1 VHPLTE
7 VQEVTGEPGN
17 FTVTLEKHPRYVDLS
32 KCTGCGDCA
41 KVCPVVIKDE
51 FNMGLAD
58 GRAAYR
64 LYPQAIPSAFA
75 IMKAS
80 RAPCTRTCPSE
91 INVQG
96 YVQLI
101 KMKKYEE
108 ALKLIME
115 RVPFPGS
122 LGRICPHPCE
132 GKCRRQEIDE
142 PIAIMC
148 LKRFATDQ
156 ADVSQISHPKAEPQK
171 EKVAIIGGGPAG
183 LTCAYHLALRGYP
196 TTVFEALPKP
206 GGMLLVGVPAYR
218 LPREVLEKEI
228 DHILSLG
235 VELKTN
241 MALGRDF
248 TLDELFAQGYKA
260 VFLGIGCH
268 RGLPLG
274 IPGEE
279 SEGVMQGVELLRRHS
294 LGLPLTV
301 GKEVAVIGGGN
312 VALDAACTCRRYG
325 ANVTIVYRRSREE
338 MPAHAWEIDQGLC
351 EGVNIYYLVAPL
363 KVVSENGRA
372 TGMVVQKMELGPPD
386 ASGRRRP
393 VPIPGSEFEMPFDMV
408 IPAIGQASELGPL
421 KDAGINFT
429 RQGTIEVDPVTY
441 MTSRLGV
448 FAAGDA
454 QTGPWIAVEAIG
466 GGIEA
471 AESIHRYLRDED
483 MVAGRVVGI
492 EAAARWRDIPKD
504 VMGRPRESMVTI
516 PPEVSSIC
524 FAEIAQG
531 YTEEQALEEA
541 ERCINC
547 GICSEC
553 MQCVAACQAGAV
565 DHSQQPETLNLN
577 VGSVVLAPG
586 FRAFDPGE
594 YPKFRYASHP
604 NVVTSLAFER
614 ILSAGGPYAG
624 HLIRLSDHKEPKKI
638 AWLQCVGSRDLN
650 ECDKGYCS
658 AVCCM
663 YAVKQAM
670 IAKEHSKEPLDIAI
684 FFMDMR
690 THGKEF
696 EKYYWRAQ
704 DELGVRFI
712 RSRIHSI
719 EPVPGTDDLTVKY
732 WSEDGS
738 LNTEPFDMVVLSIGM
753 LVPPDTV
760 ELAKKLGVEL
770 SPNNFVNASCFEPL
784 STSRPGIYTCGAFT
798 GPKDIPQSVME
809 ASAAASAA
817 TRALAAAR
825 GTLLKKREYPPERDV
840 VEEPPRIGVFVCNCG
855 INIGGIADVPAIVE
869 YAKTLANVEY
879 VQPNLFSCS
888 QDAQEQMAEMIREHK
903 LNRVIVAACSPS
915 THQPI
920 FQDMLR
926 NAALNK
932 YLFEMANI
940 RNQCTWCHV
949 AEHEAATEKC
959 KLLVNMAVAKARLLE
974 PLEYIRV
981 DVNRKALV
989 IGGGVAGMTASLA
1002 LADQGYE
1009 VHLVEQQP
1017 FLGGQ
1022 ALNLHST
1029 WKGEKV
1035 RPYVEDLIEEVD
1047 KNAKI
1052 TVHLGSKV
1060 AEVHGVVGNFV
1071 STLASEGEEIQHGI
1085 VIFAT
1090 GGGPYQPEGQ
1100 YLYKQ
1105 NPNVLLSLDLD
1116 REIAQESERLK
1127 QAGAVAFIQCVGS
1140 RIPERPYCS
1149 KVCCSHSVENALE
1162 LKEMHPEKDVYILYR
1177 DLRTYGERE
1186 ILYEKAREKGV
1197 LFFRFDLE
1205 DPPVVEEVDG
1215 KIVIKVMDRALKRPI
1230 ELTTDL
1236 LVLASAIVP
1245 NDNTPISELYKVPL
1259 SAEGFF
1265 NEAHAKIRPVDC
1277 STEGI
1282 FLAGLCHFPKPL
1294 DEAVAQALASA
1305 SRASTILSRDFLELE
1320 SIVSRPVDAN
1330 CDGCAFCIDTCPYK
1344 AITLIEYMTEGG
1356 VKKTVE
1362 VNEVLCKGCGSCMAT
1377 CPKQGI
1383 FVAGFTLAQLG
1394 AQVEAAL
1401 GLI

>member
-1 VHPLTE
+1 MHPLTE
-7 VQEVTGEPGN
+7 VQEITGEPGN
-17 FTVTLEKHPRYVDLS
+17 FTVTLEEQPRYVDLS

-51 FNMGLAD
+51 FNLGLAD

-75 IMKAS
+75 IKKVS
-80 RAPCTRTCPSE
+80 RAPCTRTCPAE

-101 KMKKYEE
+101 KMGKYEE
-108 ALKLIME
+108 ALRLIME
-115 RVPFPGS
+115 RLPLPGT

-132 GKCRRQEIDE
+132 EKCRRQEMDD
-142 PIAIMC
+142 PIAISC
-148 LKRFATDQ
+148 LKRFA
-156 ADVSQISHPKAEPQK
+156 ADKVDVGQISLPKAEARK
-171 EKVAIIGGGPAG
+171 ERVAIIGAGPAG
-183 LTCAYHLALRGYP
+183 LTCAYHLTLRGYQ
-196 TTVFEALPKP
+196 TTIFEALPQP
-206 GGMLLVGVPAYR
+206 GGMLRVGVPAYR

-228 DHILSLG
+228 DNVLSLG

-241 MALGRDF
+241 TALGRDF
-248 TLDELFAQGYKA
+248 TLDDLFAQGYKA

-279 SEGVMQGVELLRRHS
+279 TEGVMQGVEFLRRHS
-294 LGLPLTV
+294 LGEPLAV

-312 VALDAACTCRRYG
+312 VALDAACSARRYG
-325 ANVTIVYRRSREE
+325 ANVSIIYRRSREE

-363 KVVSENGRA
+363 KVLSANGRV
-372 TGMVVQKMELGPPD
+372 TGLVVQKMELGPPD

-393 VPIPGSEFEMPFDMV
+393 EPIPESEFELPFDMV
-408 IPAIGQASELGPL
+408 IPAIGQAAELDPFQ
-421 KDAGINFT
+421 DDGIKFSP
-429 RQGTIEVDPVTY
+429 RGTIEVDPVTY

-454 QTGPWIAVEAIG
+454 QSGPWIAIEAVG
-466 GGIEA
+466 GAAEA

-483 MVAGRVVGI
+483 LVAGRIAGVDATV
-492 EAAARWRDIPKD
+492 RWRDLPKD
-504 VMGRPRESMVTI
+504 RWGRPRETMATM

-541 ERCINC
+541 DRCINC

-553 MQCVAACQAGAV
+553 MQCVAACQAGAI
-565 DHSQQPETLNLN
+565 DHSQQSRIMDLK

-586 FRAFDPGE
+586 FRAFDPGD
-594 YPKFRYASHP
+594 YGKFHYASHP
-604 NVVTSLAFER
+604 NVVTSLEFER
-614 ILSAGGPYAG
+614 VLSASGPFSG
-624 HLIRLSDHKEPKKI
+624 HLIRLSDQKEPQKI

-650 ECDKGYCS
+650 QCEKGYCS

-670 IAKEHSKEPLDIAI
+670 IAKEHSKEPLDTAI

-690 THGKEF
+690 THGKGF

-704 DELGVRFI
+704 DELGVRFV
-712 RSRIHSI
+712 RSRVHSV

-732 WSEDGS
+732 LSEDGS
-738 LNTEPFDMVVLSIGM
+738 LNTESFDMVVLSTGLAIS
-753 LVPPDTV
+753 PDTV
-760 ELAKKLGVEL
+760 KMAKKLGIEL
-770 SPNNFVNASCFEPL
+770 SPHNFVSASCFDPVA
-784 STSRPGIYTCGAFT
+784 TSRPGVYTCGVFT

-809 ASAAASAA
+809 ASAAAAAA

-825 GTLLKKREYPPERDV
+825 GTLLKKKAFPPEKEV
-840 VEEPPRIGVFVCNCG
+840 AEEPARIGVFVCNCG

-869 YAKTLANVEY
+869 YAQTIPNVEY
-879 VQPNLFSCS
+879 VQANLFSCS
-888 QDAQEQMAEMIREHK
+888 QDAQKQMADVIQEHQ
-903 LNRVIVAACSPS
+903 LNRVVVAACSPS

-940 RNQCTWCHV
+940 RNQCTWCHQT
-949 AEHEAATEKC
+949 EREAATEKC

-974 PLEYIRV
+974 PLEYITV
-981 DVNRKALV
+981 DVTHKALV

-1009 VHLVEQQP
+1009 VHLVEQQA

-1022 ALNLHST
+1022 ALNLNNT

-1035 RPYVEDLIEEVD
+1035 RPYVAGLIEKVD
-1047 KNAKI
+1047 SHDKI
-1052 TVHLGSKV
+1052 AAHLGSKV
-1060 AEVHGVVGNFV
+1060 TEVHGVVGNFV
-1071 STLASEGEEIQHGI
+1071 SKLSSEEGEIHHGI

-1090 GGGPYQPEGQ
+1090 GAEPYKPEGQ
-1100 YLYKQ
+1100 FLYKQ

-1116 REIAQESERLK
+1116 REIAQESERIK
-1127 QAGAVAFIQCVGS
+1127 NAGAVAFIQCVGS

-1149 KVCCSHSVENALE
+1149 KVCCSHSVENALR
-1162 LKEMHPEKDVYILYR
+1162 LKEMNPEKDVYIIYR
-1177 DLRTYGERE
+1177 NLRTYGERE
-1186 ILYEKAREKGV
+1186 TLYEKAREKGV
-1197 LFFRFDLE
+1197 LFFRYDLE
-1205 DPPVVEEVDG
+1205 EPPLVEDADG
-1215 KIVIKVMDRALKRPI
+1215 QIIIKVTDRALKRQI
-1230 ELTTDL
+1230 ELTPDL
-1236 LVLASAIVP
+1236 LVLATAIVP
-1245 NDNTPISELYKVPL
+1245 YDNTQISELYKVPL

-1277 STEGI
+1277 ATDGI

-1294 DEAVAQALASA
+1294 DESIAQALASA

-1320 SIVSRPVDAN
+1320 STVSHPIDAN

-1344 AITLIEYMTEGG
+1344 AITLLEYRTEGG

-1362 VNEVLCKGCGSCMAT
+1362 VAGSFAKVAARVWPPVPSRASILPGLRRHSWA
-1377 CPKQGI
+1377 PK
-1383 FVAGFTLAQLG
+1383 
-1394 AQVEAAL
+1394 
-1401 GLI
+1401 

>member
-1 VHPLTE
+1 
-7 VQEVTGEPGN
+7 
-17 FTVTLEKHPRYVDLS
+17 
-32 KCTGCGDCA
+32 
-41 KVCPVVIKDE
+41 
-51 FNMGLAD
+51 
-58 GRAAYR
+58 
-64 LYPQAIPSAFA
+64 
-75 IMKAS
+75 
-80 RAPCTRTCPSE
+80 
-91 INVQG
+91 
-96 YVQLI
+96 
-101 KMKKYEE
+101 
-108 ALKLIME
+108 
-115 RVPFPGS
+115 
-122 LGRICPHPCE
+122 
-132 GKCRRQEIDE
+132 
-142 PIAIMC
+142 
-148 LKRFATDQ
+148 
-156 ADVSQISHPKAEPQK
+156 
-171 EKVAIIGGGPAG
+171 
-183 LTCAYHLALRGYP
+183 
-196 TTVFEALPKP
+196 
-206 GGMLLVGVPAYR
+206 
-218 LPREVLEKEI
+218 
-228 DHILSLG
+228 
-235 VELKTN
+235 
-241 MALGRDF
+241 
-248 TLDELFAQGYKA
+248 
-260 VFLGIGCH
+260 
-268 RGLPLG
+268 
-274 IPGEE
+274 
-279 SEGVMQGVELLRRHS
+279 
-294 LGLPLTV
+294 
-301 GKEVAVIGGGN
+301 
-312 VALDAACTCRRYG
+312 
-325 ANVTIVYRRSREE
+325 
-338 MPAHAWEIDQGLC
+338 
-351 EGVNIYYLVAPL
+351 
-363 KVVSENGRA
+363 
-372 TGMVVQKMELGPPD
+372 
-386 ASGRRRP
+386 
-393 VPIPGSEFEMPFDMV
+393 MPFDMV
-408 IPAIGQASELGPL
+408 VPAIGQATESDPL
-421 KDAGINFT
+421 KDTGIKIT

-471 AESIHRYLRDED
+471 AESIHRYIQDED
-483 MVAGRVVGI
+483 MVAGRIVGV

-504 VMGRPRESMVTI
+504 IMGHPRETMVTI

-541 ERCINC
+541 DRCINC

-553 MQCVAACQAGAV
+553 MQCVAACQAKAI

-586 FRAFDPGE
+586 FRAFNPGDYE
-594 YPKFRYASHP
+594 KFRYASHP
-604 NVVTSLAFER
+604 NVVTSLEFER

-638 AWLQCVGSRDLN
+638 AWMQCVGSRDLN
-650 ECDKGYCS
+650 QCDKGYCS

-712 RSRIHSI
+712 RSRVHSI
-719 EPVPGTDDLTVKY
+719 EPVPATDDLAVKY

-738 LNTEPFDMVVLSIGM
+738 LNTESFDMVVLSIGM
-753 LVPPDTV
+753 VVPQDTV
-760 ELAKKLGVEL
+760 EMAKKLGVEL
-770 SPNNFVNASCFEPL
+770 SPNNFVDASCFDPL
-784 STSRPGIYTCGAFT
+784 ATSRPGVYTCGAFT

-817 TRALAAAR
+817 TRALADAR
-825 GTLLKKREYPPERDV
+825 GTLLKKKEYPPERDV
-840 VEEPPRIGVFVCNCG
+840 AEEPPRIGVFVCNCG

-869 YAKTLANVEY
+869 YAKTIPNVEY
-879 VQPNLFSCS
+879 VQANLFSCS
-888 QDAQEQMAEMIREHK
+888 QDAQTQMAEVIQEQK

-940 RNQCTWCHV
+940 RNQCTWCHQ
-949 AEHEAATEKC
+949 AEREAATEKC

-981 DVNRKALV
+981 DVTRKAMV
-989 IGGGVAGMTASLA
+989 IGGGVAGMNASLA

-1022 ALNLHST
+1022 ALKLHST

-1035 RPYVEDLIEEVD
+1035 RPYVEALIDEVNRND
-1047 KNAKI
+1047 KI

-1060 AEVHGVVGNFV
+1060 TEVHGVVGNFV
-1071 STLASEGEEIQHGI
+1071 STLASEGEEIHHGI

-1090 GGGPYQPEGQ
+1090 GGEPYQPEGQ

-1105 NPNVLLSLDLD
+1105 NPNVLLALDLD
-1116 REIAQESERLK
+1116 REIAEESERLK
-1127 QAGAVAFIQCVGS
+1127 KAGAVAFIQCVGS

-1149 KVCCSHSVENALE
+1149 KVCCSHSVENALK
-1162 LKEMHPEKDVYILYR
+1162 LKEMNPQKDVYILYR

-1197 LFFRFDLE
+1197 LFFRYDLE
-1205 DPPVVEEVDG
+1205 DPPVVEDVDG
-1215 KIVIKVMDRALKRPI
+1215 KIVIKVTDRALKRPI
-1230 ELTTDL
+1230 ELSPDL

-1277 STEGI
+1277 ATDGI

-1294 DEAVAQALASA
+1294 DESVAQGLASA

-1320 SIVSRPVDAN
+1320 SIVSRPVDEN

-1344 AITLIEYMTEGG
+1344 AITLIEYMTAGG

-1362 VNEVLCKGCGSCMAT
+1362 VNQVLCKGCGSCMAT

>member
-1 VHPLTE
+1 VHPLAE
-7 VQEVTGEPGN
+7 VQEITGEPGN
-17 FTVTLEKHPRYVDLS
+17 FTVTLAKQPRYVDLS

-41 KVCPVVIKDE
+41 KACPVVIKDE
-51 FNMGLAD
+51 FNMGLAE

-64 LYPQAIPSAFA
+64 LYPQAIPSAFS

-101 KMKKYEE
+101 KVGKFAE

-115 RVPFPGS
+115 RVPFPGT

-132 GKCRRQEIDE
+132 EKCRRQEMDE
-142 PIAIMC
+142 PISIMC
-148 LKRFATDQ
+148 LKRFAADKV
-156 ADVSQISHPKAEPQK
+156 DVSQISLPKAEPRK

-183 LTCAYHLALRGYP
+183 LTCAYHLTLRGYQ

-206 GGMLLVGVPAYR
+206 GGMLLVGIPAYR

-228 DHILSLG
+228 DNILSLG

-248 TLDELFAQGYKA
+248 TLDGLFDQGYKA

-279 SEGVMQGVELLRRHS
+279 TEGVMQGVEFLRRHS

-312 VALDAACTCRRYG
+312 VALDAACTARRYG

-363 KVVSENGRA
+363 KVLSENGRV

-393 VPIPGSEFEMPFDMV
+393 IPIPGSEFEMPFDMV
-408 IPAIGQASELGPL
+408 IPAIGQASELDPL
-421 KDAGINFT
+421 KDAGINFS

-454 QTGPWIAVEAIG
+454 QTGPWIAVEAVG

-471 AESIHRYLRDED
+471 AESIDRYLRDED
-483 MVAGRVVGI
+483 MVAGRIKGVDAEV
-492 EAAARWRDIPKD
+492 RWRDIPKD
-504 VMGRPRESMVTI
+504 RWGLPRETMVTI

-541 ERCINC
+541 DRCINC

-553 MQCVAACQAGAV
+553 MQCVAACLPGAI
-565 DHSQQPETLNLN
+565 DHSQQPEIVDLN

-586 FRAFDPGE
+586 FRAFNPDDYE
-594 YPKFRYASHP
+594 KFRYASHP

-624 HLIRLSDHKEPKKI
+624 HLVRLSDHKEPKKI
-638 AWLQCVGSRDLN
+638 AWLQCVGSRDIQC
-650 ECDKGYCS
+650 EKGYCS

-670 IAKEHSKEPLDIAI
+670 IAKEHSKEPLDTAI

-704 DELGVRFI
+704 DEVGVRFI
-712 RSRIHSI
+712 RSRVHSI

-738 LNTEPFDMVVLSIGM
+738 LNTETFDLVVLSVGM
-753 LVPPDTV
+753 VIPPDTV
-760 ELAKKLGVEL
+760 DMAKKLGIEL
-770 SPNNFVNASCFEPL
+770 SPNNFVNASCFDPVA
-784 STSRPGIYTCGAFT
+784 TSRPGVYTCGVFT
-798 GPKDIPQSVME
+798 GPKDIPQSVVE
-809 ASAAASAA
+809 ASAAAAA
-817 TRALAAAR
+817 STRALAAAR
-825 GTLLKKREYPPERDV
+825 GTLLKKKEFPPETEV
-840 VEEPPRIGVFVCNCG
+840 TGEPARIGVFVCNCG

-869 YAKTLANVEY
+869 YTKTIPNVEY
-879 VQPNLFSCS
+879 VQANLFSCS
-888 QDAQEQMAEMIREHK
+888 QDAQKQMADVIQEQK
-903 LNRVIVAACSPS
+903 LNRVVVAACSPS

-940 RNQCTWCHV
+940 RNQCTWCHQT
-949 AEHEAATEKC
+949 EREAATEKC
-959 KLLVNMAVAKARLLE
+959 KRLVNMAVAKARLLE
-974 PLEYIRV
+974 PLEYITV
-981 DVNRKALV
+981 DVTHKALV
-989 IGGGVAGMTASLA
+989 IGGGVAGMEASLA

-1035 RPYVEDLIEEVD
+1035 RPYVEGLID
-1047 KNAKI
+1047 KVEKHDKI
-1052 TVHLGSKV
+1052 TTHLGSSV
-1060 AEVHGVVGNFV
+1060 TEVHGVVGNFV
-1071 STLASEGEEIQHGI
+1071 STLSSDGEGIHHGI
-1085 VIFAT
+1085 IIFAT
-1090 GGGPYQPEGQ
+1090 GGEPYKPEGQ
-1100 YLYKQ
+1100 FLYKQ

-1116 REIAQESERLK
+1116 REIAQDSERVK
-1127 QAGAVAFIQCVGS
+1127 NAGAVAFIQCVGS
-1140 RIPERPYCS
+1140 RIPDRPYCS
-1149 KVCCSHSVENALE
+1149 KVCCSHSVESALR
-1162 LKEMHPEKDVYILYR
+1162 LKEMNPEKDVYILYR

-1186 ILYEKAREKGV
+1186 TLYERAREKGV

-1205 DPPVVEEVDG
+1205 DPPLVAEADG
-1215 KIVIKVMDRALKRPI
+1215 KIIIKVTDRALKRPI

-1277 STEGI
+1277 ATDGI
-1282 FLAGLCHFPKPL
+1282 FLAGLCHFPKSL
-1294 DEAVAQALASA
+1294 DESIAQALASA

-1320 SIVSRPVDAN
+1320 STVSHPIDEN
-1330 CDGCAFCIDTCPYK
+1330 CDGCAFCVDVCPYK
-1344 AITLIEYMTEGG
+1344 AITLLEYKTEAGS
-1356 VKKTVE
+1356 KKTVE
-1362 VNEVLCKGCGSCMAT
+1362 VNEILCKGCGSCMAT

-1383 FVAGFTLAQLG
+1383 YIAGFTPAQLG